1 MSADFAGQ
9 RVLVTGARGFLGSHL
24 VRRLTSAGAEL
35 HCVSRTPPESTAGVR
50 WWRGDLCDRG
60 GVERLFADVQPA
72 FVYHLGGHVTASPG
86 LEHVG
91 PTFETL
97 LGTTV
102 WILLASAQSQVK
114 RTVLV
119 GSASE
124 STMSGADP
132 TPASPYVASKWA
144 ASAYG
149 RMFHALYQAPV
160 VCVRPVMIFGPGQP
174 REKLLPTVIT
184 TLLRGEAPRLSSG
197 RLAADWVYV
206 EDVIEGLF
214 RAGYVAGAEG
224 CTIDLGSGSL
234 TSVRDMVGRIVSLIR
249 ERNGAC
255 PDPLF
260 GAIPDRPYETY
271 NPANT
276 EFAFQK
282 LGWRAGTALEDG
294 LRRTVAWLSQQAT

>member
-1 MSADFAGQ
+1 M
-9 RVLVTGARGFLGSHL
+9 
-24 VRRLTSAGAEL
+24 
-35 HCVSRTPPESTAGVR
+35 
-50 WWRGDLCDRG
+50 
-60 GVERLFADVQPA
+60 
-72 FVYHLGGHVTASPG
+72 TASPG

-91 PTFETL
+91 QTFESL
-97 LGTTV
+97 LGSTV
-102 WILLASAQSQVK
+102 WILLASAQSKVV
-114 RTVLV
+114 RVVVV

-124 STMSGADP
+124 STLYGVDP
-132 TPASPYVASKWA
+132 TPASPYVAAKWA

-184 TLLRGEAPRLSSG
+184 TLLRNEAPRLSSG

-214 RAGYVAGAEG
+214 RAGYAKGAEG
-224 CTIDLGSGSL
+224 CTIDLGSGLL

-249 ERNGAC
+249 LRQGRC

-276 EFAFQK
+276 DFAFQK
-282 LGWRAGTALEDG
+282 VGWRATTDLDEG
-294 LRRTVAWLSQQAT
+294 LRRTVAWLAERPE